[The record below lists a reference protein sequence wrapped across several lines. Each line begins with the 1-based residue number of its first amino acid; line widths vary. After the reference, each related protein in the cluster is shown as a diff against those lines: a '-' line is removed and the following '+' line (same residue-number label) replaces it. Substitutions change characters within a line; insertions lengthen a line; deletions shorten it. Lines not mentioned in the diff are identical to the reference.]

1 MRIPP
6 PLLLALVAAVSTVMW
21 PAAAVAQP
29 PPRTA
34 VSGVVRDASGA
45 VLPGATITA
54 TATATAAVSG
64 GTATAVAPAGAAAT
78 TVTGGD
84 GRYLV
89 ELPPGEFLIRVELD
103 GFEAHDERLTV
114 RGAAMTRDVVLALPV
129 YADTVVVT
137 GTRSP
142 ESLRAAP
149 VAVSVVR
156 EGDIAVSPASHYGD
170 LLRSTPGVNT
180 IELSARDVQVATRT
194 AAGRNARTTLALL
207 DGRSV
212 YQDYF
217 GMVLWDLLPVSFD
230 EIKQVEVLRGPGSA
244 LWGANALTGVVNVI
258 TKTPRELA
266 GTRGR
271 VGAGSRGTREGGI
284 VHAGVRG
291 RLGYK
296 VSGGYYSQDAW
307 ERPAAL
313 PDGTPLPAYTS
324 GGTDQF
330 KADGRVE
337 VEGASGA
344 RWRFDGGIAS
354 SGGLILVAVGPFDA
368 TTLRQQYASVDYS
381 RGTASLSAYFSAH
394 QSFYESLLGPDTSDI
409 RSESLQLEGRDRRT
423 VAQRHLLVYGGTFK
437 HSHFDLSF
445 VPDVHRREEAGAF
458 LTDEI
463 FVSNRV
469 RLTLGARADWFNTF
483 GAFVSP
489 RAGARVDV
497 APGHALRATY
507 NRAYVAPSL
516 VENFSRF
523 SSAIAIPLPTGP
535 FPLPTTILGDAA
547 LRPQTIDAVE
557 VGYAGVVRGVSVGV
571 SWYRNAT
578 DGLIQLP
585 VSAFYSPAD
594 PPPGWPLPPSVLAGL
609 PLPKTFR
616 FSSVGDLTESGVE
629 MAVDAPL
636 TRGVTVNGT
645 YSLQTE
651 PEVDARTAA
660 AVPVNLPP
668 RHRAGGRVSL
678 DRGRFLGTAG
688 LTFTD
693 RAFWTDVLA
702 FQGWTDAF
710 WLADATAGVRFRAG
724 RMTWLVK
731 GTNLAGRAVQHHIF
745 GDIIGRRVTMELR
758 FTLQD

>member
-1 MRIPP
+1 MSALRH
-6 PLLLALVAAVSTVMW
+6 LLLAVAVAVAEAVATAGW
-21 PAAAVAQP
+21 PAAAYAQAGGP
-29 PPRTA
+29 GA
-34 VSGVVRDASGA
+34 VSGVVRDGSGA
-45 VLPGATITA
+45 VLPGATVTA
-54 TATATAAVSG
+54 TALATGVAVSTVTAA
-64 GTATAVAPAGAAAT
+64 
-78 TVTGGD
+78 D
-84 GRYLV
+84 GRYRID
-89 ELPPGEFLIRVELD
+89 LPPGDYRMRVELD
-103 GFEAHDERLTV
+103 GFGAYDGRLAV
-114 RGAAMTRDVVLALPV
+114 GGGAATRDVVLALPV

-149 VAVSVVR
+149 VSMSVVR
-156 EGDIAVSPASHYGD
+156 ERDIAVSPAAHYGE
-170 LLRSTPGVNT
+170 LLRSAPGVNT
-180 IELSARDVQVATRT
+180 IELSARDIQISTRT
-194 AAGRNARTTLALL
+194 ATGRNARTTLALL

-217 GMVLWDLLPVSFD
+217 GMVLWDLMPVAFD

-244 LWGANALTGVVNVI
+244 LWGANALTGVVNVV

-271 VGAGSRGTREGGI
+271 VGVGSRGTREGGI

-296 VSGGYYSQDAW
+296 ISGGYYSQDAW
-307 ERPAAL
+307 DRPATL
-313 PDGTPLPAYTS
+313 PDGTPLPAYAS

-337 VEGASGA
+337 VEGAHGA

-368 TTLRQQYASVDYS
+368 STLRQEYASAEYS
-381 RGTASLSAYFSAH
+381 RGTASLSAYFTAH

-409 RSESLQLEGRDRRT
+409 RSQSLQLEGKDRRT
-423 VAQRHLLVYGGTFK
+423 VSRRHLLVYGGTFK

-463 FVSNRV
+463 FISDRV
-469 RLTLGARADWFNTF
+469 RLTAGARADWFNTF

-489 RAGARVDV
+489 RAGARVDL
-497 APGHALRATY
+497 APGHALRGTY

-535 FPLPTTILGDAA
+535 FPLPTRILGDDG

-557 VGYAGVVRGVSVGV
+557 VGYSGVVRGLSLGV

-585 VSAFYSPAD
+585 VSAFYSPGD
-594 PPPGWPLPPSVLAGL
+594 PPPGWPLPPDVLAGL
-609 PLPKTFR
+609 ALPKTFR
-616 FSSVGDLTESGVE
+616 FSSVGNLTESGVE
-629 MAVDAPL
+629 VGLDAPL
-636 TRGVTVNGT
+636 ARGVTVTGT
-645 YSLQTE
+645 YSLQTT
-651 PEVDARTAA
+651 PEVDAQTAA
-660 AVPVNLPP
+660 PVPVNLPP
-668 RHRAGGRVSL
+668 RHRAGGRVSV

-710 WLADATAGVRFRAG
+710 WLADASAGVRFRDG
-724 RMTWLVK
+724 RVTWLVK
-731 GTNLAGRAVQHHIF
+731 GTNLAGRAIQHHIF
-745 GDIIGRRVTMELR
+745 GDIIGRRVTTELR